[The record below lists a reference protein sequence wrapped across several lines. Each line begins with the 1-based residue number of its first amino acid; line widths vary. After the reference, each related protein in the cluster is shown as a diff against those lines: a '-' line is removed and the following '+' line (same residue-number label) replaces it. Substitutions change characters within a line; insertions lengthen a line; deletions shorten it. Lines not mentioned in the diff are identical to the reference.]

1 MYVTLLCHLCLFA
14 DPNLVDF
21 PVTIYGGTKS
31 ILLSTR
37 TIMGGRNPFLG
48 IAYIVVAGV
57 CIVLGA
63 LFTATHLIRPRYV
76 VLFAYSCDY
85 VLTCD

>member
-1 MYVTLLCHLCLFA
+1 MPALYLSPLA
-14 DPNLVDF
+14 DRILDF
-21 PVTIYGGTKS
+21 PVNLYDGTKS
-31 ILLSTR
+31 ILFSTR

-48 IAYIVVAGV
+48 IAYVVVAGV

-76 VLFAYSCDY
+76 ILEWHFVSMF
-85 VLTCD
+85 

>member
-1 MYVTLLCHLCLFA
+1 
-14 DPNLVDF
+14 
-21 PVTIYGGTKS
+21 
-31 ILLSTR
+31 
-37 TIMGGRNPFLG
+37 MGGRNPFLG

-76 VLFAYSCDY
+76 VSITYLRACI
-85 VLTCD
+85 LTCDQKTR